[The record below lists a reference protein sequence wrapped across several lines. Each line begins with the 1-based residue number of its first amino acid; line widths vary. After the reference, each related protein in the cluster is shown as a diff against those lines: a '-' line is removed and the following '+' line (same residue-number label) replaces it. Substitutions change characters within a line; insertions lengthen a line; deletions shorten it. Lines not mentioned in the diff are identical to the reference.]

1 MATINSDGKVA
12 YIYKDNVWYAIGG
25 AVNTNAEYTW
35 TADQTFSAPTTF
47 ESVVNAQAG
56 INNFQN
62 PTARD
67 IAIPT
72 PSNGIVC
79 FVRQEDSGSVIN
91 QVQYYYNG
99 EWRNYLDS
107 VNFVTKTADYTI
119 LKSDSG
125 KTISVDSSSDVVIT
139 IPANSTTPFIVGQK
153 IEFVRLGTGN
163 VSISGALG
171 VNIYS
176 KFDNKKIAARYSG
189 AVITK
194 IDTNTW
200 LLIGDLTA

>member
-67 IAIPT
+67 LAIPT

-79 FVRQEDSGSVIN
+79 FVRQEDSGSIIN

-107 VNFVTKTADYTI
+107 VSFVTKTADYTI

-125 KTISVDSSSDVVIT
+125 KTISIDSSSDVVIT